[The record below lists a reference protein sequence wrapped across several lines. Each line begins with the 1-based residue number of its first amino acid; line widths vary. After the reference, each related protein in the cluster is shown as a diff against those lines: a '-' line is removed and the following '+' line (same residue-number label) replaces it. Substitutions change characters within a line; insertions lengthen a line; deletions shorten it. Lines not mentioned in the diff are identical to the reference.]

1 MAQDLESCEF
11 RGELGDFEGDFG
23 QLFSL
28 FWRLFVDFLGDGGF
42 LWDLLG
48 PSFVEL
54 GSVGYGSSFD

>member
-11 RGELGDFEGDFG
+11 RGELGDFESNFG

-28 FWRLFVDFLGDGGF
+28 LWWFIVDFLGDGGF

-48 PSFVEL
+48 TSFVE
-54 GSVGYGSSFD
+54 